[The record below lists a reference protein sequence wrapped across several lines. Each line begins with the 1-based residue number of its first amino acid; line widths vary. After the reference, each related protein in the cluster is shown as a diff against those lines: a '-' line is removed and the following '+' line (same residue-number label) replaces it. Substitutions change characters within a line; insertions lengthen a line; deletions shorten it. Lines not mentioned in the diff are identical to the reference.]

1 MIKKIGKIG
10 SSFIKTASKTQ
21 EKQIIENAKKILK
34 TPSIILPECENKN
47 CRKCYFDNIRNKIK
61 KLSKYADDKDKLEKI
76 SKKKDLIG
84 AIAGVMT
91 IAHSEKAPYLAS
103 VTINGKEIK
112 YALRGKSDKK
122 KLVALQYINDPTLRL
137 LGVGD
142 IALKKKLHLYSWDKG
157 FICTGREGKPPQA
170 FIDFL
175 AKTIKL
181 KRLDEETFTC
191 PHIDKKVKENP
202 TLNYLR
208 IRWLYSKKSF
218 LICEKCASKNTFL
231 EISKYMIGTN
241 PREIIQINVIP
252 AIIKSCKNKC
262 SKCIKKDLENFE
274 TKFLDEYLRG
284 DISDYDLIKK
294 NEKEMIDKIKNMN
307 RKLLIVDGKC
317 FGDNINA
324 LIEALQPNEIE
335 KKAIELMLKKLQNPL
350 VVSNTTPNKLLELFW
365 KDHGLSFLEKM
376 LGDKKLANKF
386 FNMRDKP
393 SDIIAMAYDHK
404 KTQDMLSKLP
414 VYKNLSEI
422 AHFVDN
428 VAKSYKT
435 GGLEKALNVLK
446 DKPDDTRAKAIAYA
460 FLLALNKAKDKRWQY
475 SNTEIEFGEFLK
487 EYASKLLN
495 SKPETYH
502 DALQNLISAAGLT
515 ETLEKS

>member
-1 MIKKIGKIG
+1 
-10 SSFIKTASKTQ
+10 
-21 EKQIIENAKKILK
+21 
-34 TPSIILPECENKN
+34 
-47 CRKCYFDNIRNKIK
+47 
-61 KLSKYADDKDKLEKI
+61 
-76 SKKKDLIG
+76 
-84 AIAGVMT
+84 
-91 IAHSEKAPYLAS
+91 
-103 VTINGKEIK
+103 
-112 YALRGKSDKK
+112 
-122 KLVALQYINDPTLRL
+122 
-137 LGVGD
+137 
-142 IALKKKLHLYSWDKG
+142 
-157 FICTGREGKPPQA
+157 
-170 FIDFL
+170 
-175 AKTIKL
+175 
-181 KRLDEETFTC
+181 
-191 PHIDKKVKENP
+191 
-202 TLNYLR
+202 
-208 IRWLYSKKSF
+208 
-218 LICEKCASKNTFL
+218 
-231 EISKYMIGTN
+231 
-241 PREIIQINVIP
+241 
-252 AIIKSCKNKC
+252 
-262 SKCIKKDLENFE
+262 
-274 TKFLDEYLRG
+274 
-284 DISDYDLIKK
+284 
-294 NEKEMIDKIKNMN
+294 MN